1 MKYFGK
7 ILFLVGILAITPA
20 VFAADSEMET
30 QPAKTEVNTVQ
41 DNGVPAGYRGVTVT
55 LPGDQLLFINKG
67 DFIDITVTF
76 QAVMKND
83 KKELVTAT
91 ILQNVKVINILK
103 PESPFGQGMIQVLLN
118 PNEAQYLELS
128 VVQAKHIGITLR
140 STGDKE
146 LHPMEI
152 ASFKKL
158 IK

>member
-1 MKYFGK
+1 MAG
-7 ILFLVGILAITPA
+7 LLVIAPA
-20 VFAADSEMET
+20 VMAAGTDNS
-30 QPAKTEVNTVQ
+30 QPAGTEVTAAAQ
-41 DNGVPAGYRGVTVT
+41 ENGVPAGYRGVTVT

-67 DFIDITVTF
+67 DSIDILVTF
-76 QAVMKND
+76 QAVLKND

-103 PESPFGQGMIQVLLN
+103 PESPFGQGMVQVLLN

-128 VVQAKHIGITLR
+128 MVQAKHIGITLR

-146 LHPMEI
+146 LHPMEL